1 MCLERQDFYFLLEE
15 KEKLLESSLSEKEGG
30 IIKNVWLAN
39 KHTCRDDDNDERMK
53 RAMKEYIQMKRM
65 SGQLFLVLNS
75 RSSLSFSL
83 FWRTLS
89 FLLSLLIASNFPLL
103 SFILLP
109 PSLFAHDFAFGPSMG
124 LGHWRIMWP
133 QESREKLNEKAVED
147 SLLHLLWKLIL
158 QPLLLLLTLFIV
170 KQNQSWIGIPN
181 VIFLFRSWLSEK
193 LSKGSR
199 GRERGNETCKFPTYA
214 ADHRL
219 EW

>member
-1 MCLERQDFYFLLEE
+1 MCLERQDFYFLLQE
-15 KEKLLESSLSEKEGG
+15 KEKLLESSLKEKEGG

-39 KHTCRDDDNDERMK
+39 KHTCRDDDNDEGMK

-75 RSSLSFSL
+75 RSSLSL

-103 SFILLP
+103 SFIFLP

-124 LGHWRIMWP
+124 LGHWRCGHKN
-133 QESREKLNEKAVED
+133 QERNRMRRQLKILSFTCFESWFFSLCYYCSRC
-147 SLLHLLWKLIL
+147 LLWNRIRAELE
-158 QPLLLLLTLFIV
+158 
-170 KQNQSWIGIPN
+170 
-181 VIFLFRSWLSEK
+181 FLMSSSFLGVDWLEK
-193 LSKGSR
+193 LSGSR

-214 ADHRL
+214 ADHRFK
-219 EW
+219 W